1 MLIGSSPERADDN
14 NEASLSLNNENKE
27 VDNNRDGFK

>member
-1 MLIGSSPERADDN
+1 MGSSSGRADDN

-27 VDNNRDGFK
+27 VDNDRDGFR

>member
-1 MLIGSSPERADDN
+1 MLIGSSLGRADDN

-27 VDNNRDGFK
+27 VDNNRDGFR